1 MQYLLDGYNILF
13 ALEDSSLPL
22 QKRRDQLIL
31 FLQTE
36 FAAAH
41 LRGIL
46 VFDNAQNIHSHA
58 YPSPLQIAYAPPKMG
73 ADAYLLELVEGARL
87 PAQITVI
94 TNDQG
99 LARKARAL
107 GAHTASVATLMRL
120 FKRKHTDSE
129 VKPQSMSQYELERLR
144 KLFEGG

>member
-22 QKRRDQLIL
+22 QKRRDQLIR
-31 FLQTE
+31 FLQSE
-36 FAAAH
+36 FTASH
-41 LRGIL
+41 LQGVL
-46 VFDNAQNIHSHA
+46 VFDNAENPHSHA

-73 ADAYLLELVEGARL
+73 ADAYLLELIEGSRT
-87 PAQITVI
+87 PSQITLI

-107 GAHTASVATLMRL
+107 KAHTASISTLLRL

-129 VKPQSMSQYELERLR
+129 TKPRTISPRDLERYR
-144 KLFEGG
+144 KLFEG